1 MKPGDKFNV
10 NLNEHVVAEAVV
22 IDIEDGKVTLDIPA
36 TRIVMGVKSSLTDLP
51 DTLPDTE
58 RQIIGTQDDQG
69 VPVSQNVATQPAP
82 QAPQAPKATDENSTA
97 QVSPASQS
105 EPQETVPEQTPI
117 AKPGIAPDA
126 IGDGLANVPLKEMD

>member
-1 MKPGDKFNV
+1 MKPGDKFAV

-51 DTLPDTE
+51 DTQPTTE
-58 RQIIGTQDDQG
+58 RVLLGAETADGT
-69 VPVSQNVATQPAP
+69 PVSE
-82 QAPQAPKATDENSTA
+82 PQAPKTTDESSTP
-97 QVSPASQS
+97 QSVPAPVA
-105 EPQETVPEQTPI
+105 EVKAPTGVP
-117 AKPGIAPDA
+117 ADA